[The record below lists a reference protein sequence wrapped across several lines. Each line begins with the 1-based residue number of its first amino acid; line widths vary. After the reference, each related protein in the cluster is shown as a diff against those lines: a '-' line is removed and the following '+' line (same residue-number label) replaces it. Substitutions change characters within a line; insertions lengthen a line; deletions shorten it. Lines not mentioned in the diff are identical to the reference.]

1 MPVLFNDLIMPMRAL
16 FSDDP
21 SAFIP
26 LHAPAFHGN
35 EKAYLNECIDS
46 TFVSSVGPFVDRIE
60 QEMAT
65 FTGSAH
71 AIACVNGTAALH
83 ISLLLAGVQKGDLVL
98 TQSLSFVATANAI
111 AYTGAEP
118 LFLDIDPKN
127 LSLSAEAVAQ
137 FLSEECSLNPRKE
150 CVHNASGRRVKAI
163 VPMHSFGFCA
173 DVKTLQDLAQ
183 EYGLALIEDAAES
196 LGSYIDGK
204 HSGTFGMFGT
214 LSFNGNKTI
223 TAGGGGII
231 LTQDAE
237 LAKKAKHLTTQAK
250 QPHAWKFFHDQTGY
264 NYRMPNIN
272 AALLCAQLEQL
283 PAFLKVKRDL
293 AQQYHSLIETF
304 KQSQQLNLSFLQEPQ
319 GQTCNYWLCGMLTD
333 NLEQRDQFLEQANA
347 LNFMC
352 RPAWELLH
360 TLPMFK
366 RSPRA
371 EQLDQSQFIYE
382 RLVSL
387 PSSPYHLA

>member
-1 MPVLFNDLIMPMRAL
+1 
-16 FSDDP
+16 
-21 SAFIP
+21 
-26 LHAPAFHGN
+26 
-35 EKAYLNECIDS
+35 
-46 TFVSSVGPFVDRIE
+46 
-60 QEMAT
+60 
-65 FTGSAH
+65 
-71 AIACVNGTAALH
+71 
-83 ISLLLAGVQKGDLVL
+83 
-98 TQSLSFVATANAI
+98 
-111 AYTGAEP
+111 
-118 LFLDIDPKN
+118 
-127 LSLSAEAVAQ
+127 
-137 FLSEECSLNPRKE
+137 
-150 CVHNASGRRVKAI
+150 
-163 VPMHSFGFCA
+163 MHSFGFCA
-173 DVKTLQDLAQ
+173 DVKTLRELAHQ
-183 EYGLALIEDAAES
+183 YGLALIEDAAES
-196 LGSYIDGK
+196 LGSYIDGQ

-304 KQSQQLNLSFLQEPQ
+304 KQGNKLGPSFLLEPQ
-319 GQTCNYWLCGMLTD
+319 GQTCNYWLCGMLM
-333 NLEQRDQFLEQANA
+333 NSLEQRDQFLEEANA

-360 TLPMFK
+360 TLPMFQ

-371 EQLDQSQFIYE
+371 EHLSHSHFIYE

>member
-1 MPVLFNDLIMPMRAL
+1 L

-60 QEMAT
+60 KEMAS

-137 FLSEECSLNPRKE
+137 FLRDECSLNPRKE

-183 EYGLALIEDAAES
+183 EHGLALIEDAAES

>member
-1 MPVLFNDLIMPMRAL
+1 MSALFTDLIMPMRAL
-16 FSDDP
+16 FSEDP

-35 EKAYLNECIDS
+35 EKQYLNDCIDS

-60 QEMAT
+60 KEMAAY
-65 FTGSAH
+65 TGSAH

-83 ISLLLAGVQKGDLVL
+83 ISLLLAGVQKGDLVI

-111 AYTGAEP
+111 SYTGAEP
-118 LFLDIDPKN
+118 LFVDIDPKN
-127 LSLSAEAVAQ
+127 LSLSATAVEA
-137 FLSEECSLNPRKE
+137 FLTEECSLNPRKE

-173 DVKTLQDLAQ
+173 DVVTLKDLALQ
-183 EYGLALIEDAAES
+183 YGLALIEDAAES
-196 LGSYIDGK
+196 LGSYIDGQ
-204 HSGTFGMFGT
+204 HSGTFGQFGT

-237 LAKKAKHLTTQAK
+237 WAKKAKHLTTQAK

-283 PAFLKVKRDL
+283 PAFLKVKRQL
-293 AQQYHSLIETF
+293 AQEYQSLIAKFAAQHTQLLTF
-304 KQSQQLNLSFLQEPQ
+304 LSEPQ
-319 GQTCNYWLCGMLTD
+319 GQTANYWLCGLLTE
-333 NLEQRDQFLEQANA
+333 NRQQRDQFLEEANA

-360 TLPMFK
+360 TLPMFN

-371 EQLDQSQFIYE
+371 HDLNESQFIYE

-387 PSSPYHLA
+387 PSSPYHLT